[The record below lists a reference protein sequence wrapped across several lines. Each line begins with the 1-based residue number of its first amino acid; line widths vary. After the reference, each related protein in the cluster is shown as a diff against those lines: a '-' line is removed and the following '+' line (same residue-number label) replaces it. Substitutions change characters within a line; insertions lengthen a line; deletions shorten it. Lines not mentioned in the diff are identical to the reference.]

1 MADITTFLILNGALM
16 GSVFVVLLWLL
27 GHHGIRKGVEHDLAL
42 IRRRVRAL
50 EARAERRRDLA
61 A

>member
-1 MADITTFLILNGALM
+1 MADITTFMIVNGALM
-16 GSVFVVLLWLL
+16 GAVFVVLLWLL

-42 IRRRVRAL
+42 IRQRARAL
-50 EARAERRRDLA
+50 EARGEHRRDIA